1 MKAQAQRDAAGQERA
16 VESEGQRII
25 LKAALDAFVEHGF
38 HGTAVRDIA
47 ARAGLSVAAIY
58 YHFPSKLDI
67 LYSIMSGGIDEVIGD
82 LIAERDRA
90 GGDPVAQFVAMVHV
104 HVKYHA
110 RRKAVAFVGNTELRS
125 LDQARRRAIVAKR
138 DQVAGLFLEVAEQ
151 GLARGLFDTPWPRET
166 VRAIL
171 TMCTA
176 VAGWYRKDGPETPD
190 TIADR
195 YADMALRMLGC
206 RLKAD

>member
-1 MKAQAQRDAAGQERA
+1 MKVQAQRTEAGRDQPA
-16 VESEGQRII
+16 ESEGQRVI

-47 ARAGLSVAAIY
+47 SRADLSVAAIY

-67 LYSIMSGGIDEVIGD
+67 LYSIMDSGIRDIQAD

-90 GGDPVAQFVAMVHV
+90 GDPVAQFVAMLRV
-104 HVKYHA
+104 HVKFHC
-110 RRKAVAFVGNTELRS
+110 RRKAEAFVGNTELRS
-125 LDQARRRAIVAKR
+125 LDQTRRRAIVAKR
-138 DQVAGLFLEVAEQ
+138 DAIGALFLEVAER

-171 TMCTA
+171 SMCTA
-176 VAGWYRKDGPETPD
+176 VAGWYRKNGPESPD

-206 RLKAD
+206 RPKAD

>member
-1 MKAQAQRDAAGQERA
+1 MKAQAKSYEAGRDQPA
-16 VESEGQRII
+16 ESEGQKVI

-47 ARAGLSVAAIY
+47 SRADLSVAAIY

-67 LYSIMSGGIDEVIGD
+67 LYSIMSVGADHLLAE
-82 LIAERDRA
+82 LTAERDRS
-90 GGDPVAQFVAMVHV
+90 GDDAVAQFVAIVRT
-104 HVKYHA
+104 HVKFHMQ
-110 RRKAVAFVGNTELRS
+110 RKAEYFVGNTELRS
-125 LDQARRRAIVAKR
+125 LDQTHRRAIVAKR
-138 DQVAGLFLEVAEQ
+138 DAIAALFVEVAER

-171 TMCTA
+171 TMCTS
-176 VAGWYRKDGPETPD
+176 VAGWYRKNGAESPD

-195 YADMALRMLGC
+195 YADMALRMLG
-206 RLKAD
+206 RPGAA

>member
-1 MKAQAQRDAAGQERA
+1 MKVEAKSDEAGRDHPG
-16 VESEGQRII
+16 ESEGQRVI

-38 HGTAVRDIA
+38 HGTAVRDVA

-67 LYSIMSGGIDEVIGD
+67 LYSIMSVGADHLLAE
-82 LIAERDRA
+82 LTAERDRA
-90 GGDPVAQFVAMVHV
+90 GDAPIAQFVAIVRT
-104 HVKYHA
+104 HVKFHTQ
-110 RRKAVAFVGNTELRS
+110 RKAEYFVGNTELRS
-125 LDQARRRAIVAKR
+125 LDEMHRRAIVAKR
-138 DQVAGLFLEVAEQ
+138 DAIAAIFVEVAER

-171 TMCTA
+171 TMCTS
-176 VAGWYRKDGPETPD
+176 VAGWYRKNGTESPD

-195 YADMALRMLGC
+195 YADMALRMLG
-206 RLKAD
+206 RPGAA

>member
-1 MKAQAQRDAAGQERA
+1 MKAQAKSYEAGRDQPA
-16 VESEGQRII
+16 ESEGQKVI

-47 ARAGLSVAAIY
+47 ARANLSVAAIY

-67 LYSIMSGGIDEVIGD
+67 LYSIMSVGADH
-82 LIAERDRA
+82 LIAELAAERDRA
-90 GGDPVAQFVAMVHV
+90 GDDPVAQFVAVVRTHLKF
-104 HVKYHA
+104 HT
-110 RRKAVAFVGNTELRS
+110 RQKAEAFIGNTELRS
-125 LDQARRRAIVAKR
+125 LDEVRRRAIVAKR
-138 DQVAGLFLEVAEQ
+138 DAIAALFVAIAEQ

-176 VAGWYRKDGPETPD
+176 VAGWYRKNGPESPD

-206 RLKAD
+206 RPKAR